1 METVKKSPFVQRCVQ
16 FYYVVGTKGLSD
28 AARAELR
35 MEDEARG
42 DLAFMEQ
49 DLPDRSALRSWSRRA
64 AVAKAERSC
73 VR

>member
-1 METVKKSPFVQRCVQ
+1 MKKSPFVQRCVQ

-28 AARAELR
+28 EARAELR

-49 DLPDRSALRSWSRRA
+49 DLLRSE
-64 AVAKAERSC
+64 VNNFE
-73 VR
+73 